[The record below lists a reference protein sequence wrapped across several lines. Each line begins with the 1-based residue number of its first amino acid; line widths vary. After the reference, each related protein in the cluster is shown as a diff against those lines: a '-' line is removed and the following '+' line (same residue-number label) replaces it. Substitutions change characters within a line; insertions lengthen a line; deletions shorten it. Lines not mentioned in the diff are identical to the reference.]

1 MYAILLEGVLFVALL
16 AAAATLV
23 WHLFLRD
30 AVARSRVAR
39 RLRQLENRRRIEREW
54 ESTCPIHG
62 AQRED
67 DLVLLPSGERI
78 CPACYKEALH
88 G

>member
-1 MYAILLEGVLFVALL
+1 MYAILLEGVLFVVLV
-16 AAAATLV
+16 AATATLV
-23 WHLFLRD
+23 WHLLLRRLLT
-30 AVARSRVAR
+30 RSGVAR
-39 RLRQLENRRRIEREW
+39 RRRQTENRRRIEREW

-78 CPACYKEALH
+78 CPVCYKEALH